1 MKVVGV
7 TSCACGIA
15 HSYMSAEGITK
26 ICKEKGY
33 ECKVEI
39 QGALG
44 IENKLT
50 KDEISNADLIVFA
63 NDVGIT
69 EAERFKDHEDKIVSV
84 SPGDVIKNPSCIF
97 K

>member
-1 MKVVGV
+1 MKVIGV

-15 HSYMSAEGITK
+15 HSYMAAEGIRK

-33 ECKVEI
+33 PCKVEI

-44 IENKLT
+44 VENELT
-50 KDEISNADLIVFA
+50 AQEIAQADHIVFA

-69 EAERFKDHEDKIVSV
+69 RAERFEGYQDKIKTVT
-84 SPGDVIKNPSCIF
+84 PGEVIKNPSCIF
-97 K
+97 